1 MQQAPSSTPQRT
13 PRRAKLARLAA
24 ASLAVAAGAALAQ
37 TSPYSIGVSQA
48 FGHDSNLFRTA
59 AAPTPD
65 KYSITGLQAGIDQP
79 FGRQRFF
86 ANGAVRATRYED
98 IRQLD
103 NTGYSVNAGVDWS
116 TIERLSGGFNVAL
129 NQSLARYGAS
139 GDQPALTTKN
149 VETTQEVGARVQLGM
164 ASLLALQG
172 SLSHRRLGFS
182 ADEFA
187 ASEYNQTSA
196 SLGLNYRP
204 SDLLTLGSALR
215 ATRGEY
221 PNVVLASGK
230 AATFSRNDL
239 DLTATWVAS
248 GLSTINARVSFG
260 RQTSDALT
268 QRNFSGTTGSISW
281 AFLPT
286 GKLSFNTTISR
297 DTGAEATFSSLGA
310 GTVNG
315 AGDNSQLTT
324 TYALSAGYAATAKI
338 RINAAFRYTRRNLV
352 DEQFVNGVS
361 VGASEGMDSLKTLSL
376 GATYEPTRTWQ
387 LGCNAVRE
395 LRLSDSPLSNNYSA
409 TTANCSAQF
418 SLR

>member
-1 MQQAPSSTPQRT
+1 MPQSHQNTARGT
-13 PRRAKLARLAA
+13 VAGRLAA
-24 ASLAVAAGAALAQ
+24 TCLLMAASAAIAQ
-37 TSPYSIGVSQA
+37 ANPYSIGVSQA
-48 FGHDSNLFRTA
+48 FGHDSNLYRA
-59 AAPTPD
+59 ATNPTPD

-79 FGRQRFF
+79 FGRQRFY
-86 ANGAVRATRYED
+86 ANGSVRATRYED
-98 IRQLD
+98 IVELN

-139 GDQPALTTKN
+139 GDQPALTRKN
-149 VETTQEVGARVQLGM
+149 VETTQEVGGRVQLGV
-164 ASLLALQG
+164 ASLLSLQG
-172 SLSHRRLGFS
+172 SLSHRRIGFS

-187 ASEYNQTSA
+187 ASEYNQTSG

-204 SDLLTLGSALR
+204 SDLLTLGTALR

-221 PNVVLASGK
+221 PNIVMANGD

-268 QRNFSGTTGSISW
+268 QRDFSGTTGSISW

-286 GKLSFNTTISR
+286 GKLTFNTSISR
-297 DTGAEATFSSLGA
+297 DTGAETTFSSLGA
-310 GTVNG
+310 GQVSG
-315 AGDNSQLTT
+315 AGDNSRLTT
-324 TYALSAGYAATAKI
+324 TFALTAGYEATAKI
-338 RINAAFRYTRRNLV
+338 RINAAFRYSRRNLV
-352 DEQFVNGVS
+352 DEQFVNGMS
-361 VGASEGMDSLKTLSL
+361 VGSAEGMDSLKTLSL
-376 GATYEPTRTWQ
+376 GASYEPTRAWQ

-395 LRLSDSPLSNNYSA
+395 LRLSDSSLSNNYSA
-409 TTANCSAQF
+409 TTVNCSAQF
-418 SLR
+418 TLK